1 MHLDLRRHERMHLTL
16 KSEAAEPAA
25 PNFLQQQAR
34 FDGFLERFKPRA
46 TASGPRH
53 ARPGELY
60 TTSPRPYR
68 GLPDL
73 AEMMAF
79 PTGFDHFLTRD
90 YLLEIAAAR
99 SKWRRSALLMADV

>member
-1 MHLDLRRHERMHLTL
+1 MSACISRSSPRRLNPR
-16 KSEAAEPAA
+16 P

-34 FDGFLERFKPRA
+34 FDGFLERLKTRA

-53 ARPGELY
+53 ACPGELY

-73 AEMMAF
+73 AEMMAS
-79 PTGFDHFLTRD
+79 PPGFDHFLTRD

-99 SKWRRSALLMADV
+99 RKWRRSALLMADV